1 MKKRT
6 LSTLVVVIFL
16 FGIFGNFSSRLNA
29 TSESTIRTYN
39 IVGQGVGTL
48 IRGLIQGK
56 VKSVKS
62 AAKMLFWGSLS
73 GYGFYESKKMI
84 GEGLVTKGIILANI
98 SASITENTA
107 RGDNPF
113 AYLGYTLGPARIQV
127 ATPLAG
133 KDKTLFNVQISPMDA
148 IGFAIAM
155 SRADSVSFRN
165 GMISFEAN
173 EAFTGN
179 ARGWALGIYPTVV
192 TGVPEHVFY
201 HESIHVVQYIQTMS
215 VSPQPLNCLLD
226 RGIEG
231 KKLFNIS
238 LLNFNF
244 AAILN
249 GFTLNDKNPN
259 VEIWNEIEAY
269 ALAKE

>member
-84 GEGLVTKGIILANI
+84 GEGLVTKGI
-98 SASITENTA
+98 
-107 RGDNPF
+107 
-113 AYLGYTLGPARIQV
+113 
-127 ATPLAG
+127 
-133 KDKTLFNVQISPMDA
+133 
-148 IGFAIAM
+148 
-155 SRADSVSFRN
+155 
-165 GMISFEAN
+165 
-173 EAFTGN
+173 
-179 ARGWALGIYPTVV
+179 
-192 TGVPEHVFY
+192 
-201 HESIHVVQYIQTMS
+201 
-215 VSPQPLNCLLD
+215 
-226 RGIEG
+226 
-231 KKLFNIS
+231 
-238 LLNFNF
+238 
-244 AAILN
+244 
-249 GFTLNDKNPN
+249 
-259 VEIWNEIEAY
+259 
-269 ALAKE
+269 